1 MLRDYEQFP
10 TTEGNVEAR
19 RRGPPGPRAALSA
32 SIADLG
38 PSPFPMSIAIATT
51 ATHASLYIVRRSPAG
66 PCRLEKTLSPAIS
79 SGRRR
84 AAPMQIAAGPAIGS
98 RCPLDHDRQRA
109 LFSKFFFFFSKI
121 FQVTATAAPDLE
133 FFSSAM
139 RRFHGATGQSPRRCL
154 TFALAVCAGESR
166 CLRHRRAAVPSIM
179 RDYRQFPMAEGNVE
193 ARRRTR
199 PAWRVAVLACR
210 SRCRPRS
217 QAQQHASP
225 CIKHDVRQLAPAG
238 SKKL

>member
-1 MLRDYEQFP
+1 M
-10 TTEGNVEAR
+10 
-19 RRGPPGPRAALSA
+19 
-32 SIADLG
+32 
-38 PSPFPMSIAIATT
+38 PFPMSITVAIA
-51 ATHASLYIVRRSPAG
+51 ATHVSLYIVRRSPAG

-84 AAPMQIAAGPAIGS
+84 AAPMHIAAGPAIGS

-109 LFSKFFFFFSKI
+109 LFSKFFFFFENFSSDCNCS
-121 FQVTATAAPDLE
+121 AALRE

-139 RRFHGATGQSPRRCL
+139 RRFHGAMGQSPRRCL
-154 TFALAVCAGESR
+154 TFAPAVCAGESR
-166 CLRHRRAAVPSIM
+166 CLCHRRAAVPSIL
-179 RDYRQFPMAEGNVE
+179 RDYRQFPMTEGNVE

-217 QAQQHASP
+217 QSQQHASP